1 MTEEKIDIVGIITID
16 FLVFCNRWI

>member
-1 MTEEKIDIVGIITID
+1 MTDVKIDIVGIITIY